1 MDKVLDYME
10 ENKQNIIKDIRYLV
24 ERDSPSN
31 DVDLVDLCADRIQKL
46 FVRYFGYSADV
57 IKNSDYGDHLRFEYG
72 EGEGTILILSHFDT
86 VWDEGDLKL
95 KIDGDKLYGPGILD
109 MKGGLVQAIWSIKAI
124 KDLSLEMHKKI
135 VFLCTSDEEIGSPS
149 SKSLIES
156 EANNSDYVLVTE
168 PPVAETGA
176 LKTGRKGS
184 SRYFV
189 EVKGKKAHSGNNHE
203 DGINAIK
210 EAARQIVYLES
221 LTDYKIGTTINVG
234 SIKGGGKLNVVPDF
248 AKFGVNVRVSTKKEQ
263 KRIDQLIKNLSPY
276 EYGIKLKVSGGI
288 NRPPMNKSEA
298 TEELFEIAQDV
309 AADLDLGELE
319 QAYVGGGSDGNFT
332 ASLGIPT
339 LDGLGAVGEGI
350 HAKNEHILA
359 SEIPNRSALLC
370 RLLTV
375 L

>member
-1 MDKVLDYME
+1 MDEILKYME
-10 ENKQNIIKDIRYLV
+10 ENQSNIIKDIRYLV

-46 FVRYFGYSADV
+46 FEKYFGYLADV
-57 IKNSDYGDHLRFEYG
+57 IENDDYGNHLRFEYG
-72 EGEGTILILSHFDT
+72 EGDGTVLVLSHFDT
-86 VWDEGDLKL
+86 VWDEGDLSVKVE
-95 KIDGDKLYGPGILD
+95 GDKIYGPGILD

-124 KDLSLEMHKKI
+124 KELNLDINKKI

-149 SKSLIES
+149 SKKIIEE
-156 EANNSDYVLVTE
+156 EAVDSDYVLVTE

-189 EVKGKKAHSGNNHE
+189 EVKGKKAHSGNNHQ

-210 EAARQIVYLES
+210 EAARHIVELENI
-221 LTDYKIGTTINVG
+221 TDYSIGTTINVG
-234 SIKGGGKLNVVPDF
+234 SIKGGGKLNVVPDH
-248 AKFGVNVRVSTKKEQ
+248 AKFGVNVRVKNKKEQ
-263 KRIDQLIKNLSPY
+263 RRIDEYIRGLAPYTEGIQLKIT
-276 EYGIKLKVSGGI
+276 GGI
-288 NRPPMNKSEA
+288 NRPPMNKNED
-298 TEELFEIAQDV
+298 TEELFKIAQNV
-309 AADLDLGELE
+309 AEVLDMNELE

-359 SEIPNRSALLC
+359 SEVPSRAALLC
-370 RLLTV
+370 RLLVV

>member
-10 ENKQNIIKDIRYLV
+10 ENKQDIIKDIRYLV

-276 EYGIKLKVSGGI
+276 ENGIKLKVSGGI

>member
-276 EYGIKLKVSGGI
+276 ENGIKLKVSGGI

>member
-10 ENKQNIIKDIRYLV
+10 ENKQDIIKDIRYLV

-31 DVDLVDLCADRIQKL
+31 DVELVDLCADRIQKL

-276 EYGIKLKVSGGI
+276 ENGIKLKVSGEI

>member
-1 MDKVLDYME
+1 MDKVLKYME
-10 ENKQNIIKDIRYLV
+10 DNQENIINDIRYIV

-46 FVRYFGYSADV
+46 FKRYFGYTASV
-57 IKNSDYGDHLRFEYG
+57 IENDDYGNHLRFEYG
-72 EGEGTILILSHFDT
+72 EGESTVLILSHFDT
-86 VWDEGDLKL
+86 VWDEGDLTVKVE
-95 KIDGDKLYGPGILD
+95 GDKLYGPGILD
-109 MKGGLVQAIWSIKAI
+109 MKGGLVQAIWAIKAI
-124 KDLSLEMHKKI
+124 KDLYLHTDNKI

-149 SKSLIES
+149 SKKIIEK
-156 EANNSDYVLVTE
+156 EAVESDYVLVTE
-168 PPVAETGA
+168 PPVADTGA

-189 EVKGKKAHSGNNHE
+189 EVQGRKAHSGNNHQ

-210 EAARQIVYLES
+210 EAARHIIDLEN

-248 AKFGVNVRVSTKKEQ
+248 AKFGVNVRVKNEKEQ
-263 KRIDQLIKNLSPY
+263 LRIDQYMKNLQPY
-276 EYGIKLKVSGGI
+276 EEGIKLKVTGGI
-288 NRPPMNKSEA
+288 NRPPMNKNEK

-309 AADLDLGELE
+309 AEDLDLGELK

-332 ASLGIPT
+332 ASLGVPT

-350 HAKNEHILA
+350 HAQNEHIIA
-359 SEIPNRSALLC
+359 SEVPNRAALLC
-370 RLLTV
+370 KLLTV

>member
-10 ENKQNIIKDIRYLV
+10 ENKQDIIKDIRYLV

-31 DVDLVDLCADRIQKL
+31 DVELVDLCADRIQKL

-72 EGEGTILILSHFDT
+72 EGERTILILSHFDT

-276 EYGIKLKVSGGI
+276 ENGIKLKVSGEI

>member
-10 ENKQNIIKDIRYLV
+10 ENKQDIIKDIRYLV

-31 DVDLVDLCADRIQKL
+31 DVELVDLCADRIQKL

-72 EGEGTILILSHFDT
+72 EGERTILILSHFDT

-276 EYGIKLKVSGGI
+276 ENGIKLKVSGGI

>member
-1 MDKVLDYME
+1 MDKVLKYME
-10 ENKQNIIKDIRYLV
+10 DNQGNIINDIRYLV

-46 FVRYFGYSADV
+46 FEKYFGYAAEV
-57 IKNSDYGDHLRFEYG
+57 IENDDYGNHLRFEYG
-72 EGEGTILILSHFDT
+72 EGDGTVLVLSHFDT
-86 VWDEGDLKL
+86 VWDEGDLSVKVE
-95 KIDGDKLYGPGILD
+95 GDKLYGPGILD

-124 KDLSLEMHKKI
+124 KELNLDINKKI

-149 SKSLIES
+149 SKKIIEE
-156 EANNSDYVLVTE
+156 EAVDSDYVLVTE

-189 EVKGKKAHSGNNHE
+189 EIKGKKAHSGNNHQ

-210 EAARQIVYLES
+210 EAARHIVDLEN
-221 LTDYKIGTTINVG
+221 LTDYSIGTTINVG
-234 SIKGGGKLNVVPDF
+234 SIKGGGKLNVVPDY
-248 AKFGVNVRVSTKKEQ
+248 AKFGVNVRVKNKKEQ
-263 KRIDQLIKNLSPY
+263 KRIDDYVRDLTPYTEGIQLKIT
-276 EYGIKLKVSGGI
+276 GGI
-288 NRPPMNKSEA
+288 NRPPMNKNEG
-298 TEELFEIAQDV
+298 TEELFEIAQNV
-309 AADLDLGELE
+309 AEDLDMGELE

-359 SEIPNRSALLC
+359 SEVPNRAALLC
-370 RLLTV
+370 KLLAV

>member
-72 EGEGTILILSHFDT
+72 EGERTILILSHFDT

-276 EYGIKLKVSGGI
+276 ENGIKLKVSGGI

>member
-1 MDKVLDYME
+1 VLDYME

-189 EVKGKKAHSGNNHE
+189 DVKGKKAHSGNNHE

-276 EYGIKLKVSGGI
+276 EYG
-288 NRPPMNKSEA
+288 
-298 TEELFEIAQDV
+298 
-309 AADLDLGELE
+309 
-319 QAYVGGGSDGNFT
+319 
-332 ASLGIPT
+332 
-339 LDGLGAVGEGI
+339 
-350 HAKNEHILA
+350 
-359 SEIPNRSALLC
+359 
-370 RLLTV
+370 
-375 L
+375 